1 MIQIAIAG
9 SSDEKPLE
17 KAERK
22 AREFARE
29 LGKYKD
35 EVVLL
40 TGGRGGIMRIVSEEF
55 RKAGGIVV
63 GILPERQEGN
73 EFNTIRIKTGMDFVE
88 RSAVMINSADVLVV
102 LGGGIGTM
110 VEALM
115 AYDYGKPLIILTD
128 TGYASDRLELL
139 AKDSY
144 FDHKKIVKAHFVDN
158 PKEAV
163 KLAVELKKAE
173 KSAEI

>member
-35 EVVLL
+35 EVILL
-40 TGGRGGIMRIVSEEF
+40 TGGRSGIMKIVSEEF

-73 EFNTIRIKTGMDFVE
+73 EFNTIRIKTGMDFAE

-139 AKDSY
+139 AKDGY
-144 FDHKKIVKAHFVDN
+144 FDHKKIVKVYFVEN

-163 KLAVELKKAE
+163 KLALSFKNMDKK
-173 KSAEI
+173 SR

>member
-17 KAERK
+17 KTVRK
-22 AREFARE
+22 AKEFARE

-55 RKAGGIVV
+55 RKIGGIVV

-73 EFNTIRIKTGMDFVE
+73 EFNTIRIKTGIDPVE
-88 RSAVMINSADVLVV
+88 RSGILVNSADVLVV
-102 LGGGIGTM
+102 LGGGVGTM
-110 VEALM
+110 IEALM
-115 AYDYGKPLIILTD
+115 AYNLGIPLVIITD
-128 TGYASDRLELL
+128 TGYASDKLELL
-139 AKDSY
+139 AKDGY
-144 FDHKKIVKAHFVDN
+144 FDHKKIVKVHFVNN

-163 KLAVELKKAE
+163 KLALSFKKD
-173 KSAEI
+173 